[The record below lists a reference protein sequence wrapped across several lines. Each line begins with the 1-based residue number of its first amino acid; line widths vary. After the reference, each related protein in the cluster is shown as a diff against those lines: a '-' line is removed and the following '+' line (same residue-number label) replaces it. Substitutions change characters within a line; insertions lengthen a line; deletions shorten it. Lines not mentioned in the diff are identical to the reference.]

1 MSRKKKNNSAFVDAV
16 KVHGFFR
23 LQIVEDINGKPTVV
37 GDSGWNKN
45 TVTNDGFDQ
54 YICRSVGGM
63 SGSKTVS
70 HMALGTGT
78 APDATATTLN
88 GEITDASNSRKAV
101 TASTVASKTLQFTAA
116 FNSAD
121 SFITAA
127 KTIQN
132 VGLFQ
137 QSNTNTATILA
148 GQTYTTSALAT
159 NQSVNATYQLR
170 FS

>member
-1 MSRKKKNNSAFVDAV
+1 MARKNKKSVGDDLKLA
-16 KVHGFFR
+16 GFFR
-23 LQIVEDINGKPTVV
+23 LQIVEDRNGRSVVV

-54 YICRSVGGM
+54 YVCRSVGGM
-63 SGSKTVS
+63 SGSKSVS

-78 APDATATTLN
+78 APGATATTLD
-88 GEITDASNSRKAV
+88 GEITDAASSRKAV
-101 TASTVASKTLQFTAA
+101 TASTVASKTLQLTAA

>member
-1 MSRKKKNNSAFVDAV
+1 MLKKQKYSGVSDAM

-23 LQIVEDINGKPTVV
+23 LQIVEDIDGKPTVI
-37 GDSGWNKN
+37 GDSGWQEN
-45 TVTNDGFDQ
+45 TVVNDGFDQ
-54 YICRSVGGM
+54 YICRSIGGM

-78 APDATATTLN
+78 APGVTATTLD
-88 GEITDASNSRKAV
+88 GEITDAASSRKAV
-101 TASTVASKTLQFTAA
+101 TASTVASKTLQLTAA

-159 NQSVNATYQLR
+159 NQSVNASYQLR

>member
-1 MSRKKKNNSAFVDAV
+1 MSRKSKNNSLNDSV

-23 LQIVEDINGKPTVV
+23 LQIVEDKYGRPTVV
-37 GDSGWNKN
+37 GDSGWQKN
-45 TVTNDGFDQ
+45 TVVNDGFDQ

-78 APDATATTLN
+78 APGATATTLD
-88 GEITDASNSRKAV
+88 GEITDAASSRKAV
-101 TASTVASKTLQFTAA
+101 TASTVASKTLQLTAA

-148 GQTYTTSALAT
+148 GQTYATSALAT